1 MMAANGILV
10 VDKPQGRTS
19 RMLTTAVGRLLQEKR
34 AGHLG
39 TLDPNATGVLPILL
53 GQATRLARYLEGQ
66 AKEYRA
72 VVRLGRETDT
82 WDAAGK
88 VVKESSISG
97 LTAEQ
102 VREAAL
108 TFQGGLEQ
116 VPPMHSALK
125 QGGQPLYRLARK
137 GVEVPRAPRKVR
149 IEELEIEAVAL
160 PDLTLRVVCSPGTYL
175 RSLAHDL
182 GEKLGVGAHLLSLRR
197 LRSGRFSLDQAVAGQ
212 SLELETAKRSL
223 IRLQDCLPDFP
234 LVSLSREEE
243 QEVGQ
248 GRPLARDPEGLAA
261 GRYYRLVREEL
272 VAVAR
277 AEEKEGRV
285 WLWPQCVLGKS
296 REA

>member
-1 MMAANGILV
+1 MVADGILV
-10 VDKPQGRTS
+10 VDKPQGSTS
-19 RMLTTAVGRLLQEKR
+19 RAITTAVGRLFEEKR

-53 GQATRLARYLEGQ
+53 GQATRLARFLEGQ

-72 VVRLGRETDT
+72 VIRLGQETDT
-82 WDAAGK
+82 WDAAGEM
-88 VVKESSISG
+88 VQEASVADLS
-97 LTAEQ
+97 AER

-108 TFQGGLEQ
+108 TFQGETQQ

-125 QGGQPLYRLARK
+125 LKGQPLYRLARQGK
-137 GVEVPRAPRKVR
+137 TVERQPRKVK
-149 IEELEIEAVAL
+149 IAELVVEQVAL
-160 PDLTLRVVCSPGTYL
+160 PDITLRVVCSPGTYL

-182 GEKLGVGAHLLSLRR
+182 GAKLGKGGHLLSLRR
-197 LRSGRFSLDQAVAGQ
+197 LRSGHFTLDRAVTGQ
-212 SLELETAKRSL
+212 DLELERARPAL
-223 IRLQDCLPDFP
+223 IRLQDCLPEFP

-243 QEVGQ
+243 EAVGQ
-248 GRPLARDPEGLAA
+248 GRPLVRDPEVLAA
-261 GRYYRLVREEL
+261 GGYYRLVRDDL

-285 WLWPQCVLGKS
+285 ELWPKCVLGKS